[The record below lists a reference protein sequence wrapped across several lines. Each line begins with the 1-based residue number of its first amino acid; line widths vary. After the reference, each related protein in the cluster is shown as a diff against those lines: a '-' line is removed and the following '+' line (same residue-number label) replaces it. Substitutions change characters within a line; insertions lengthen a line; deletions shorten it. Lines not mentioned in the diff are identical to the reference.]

1 LTRLCDALTIENDY
15 QHQLGGIYMIYT
27 KSSRNILLTSIFI
40 FLLSTI
46 LLGCTNASDEASTSK
61 DDNENMLTIAWSR
74 DVGAMNP
81 HVYNPSQ
88 LFAQSMVYEPLVSY
102 GTGGELKPNLAES
115 WEIST
120 DGKVY
125 TFHLRQDVKFSDGT
139 SFNADIVKKNFDTV
153 LNHMELH
160 SWLGF
165 LSKIANTEVINEYTF
180 KMTLTQPYYPTIQEL
195 AVVRPVRILGEAGF
209 SADGD
214 TSKGVEEAVGTGP
227 WILEEYKQD
236 EYAIFT
242 RNENYWGE
250 LPKVEKIKVKVI
262 PDAETRVLAFEKGEL
277 DLIYGEG
284 VISLD
289 AFKQLESTG
298 EYETTISDPVA
309 TRQLV
314 MNTTREQLS
323 DERVRQ
329 ALHYGFNKEAMVKG
343 ITSGLEE
350 SADFILP
357 TNLPY
362 TSDNKVESID
372 YDVEKAEALLD
383 EAGWILPKGKS
394 VREKDGKQLEIEM
407 MYDSAESIQKAMA
420 ETLQSEWA
428 AIGVKLNII
437 GVELAVQVQRFKDN
451 KFDINFFSNYGA
463 PYDPHTFINIVAKE
477 GFGFNEA
484 ITAYPNKVEILKQIA
499 LIPQT
504 TDEVERQQLYTSVLT
519 SLQDQ
524 GAILP
529 ISYIKKTAIY
539 QKDVTNF
546 NFSANRDEN
555 PFTGIS
561 IEK

>member
-1 LTRLCDALTIENDY
+1 MFYAINR
-15 QHQLGGIYMIYT
+15 
-27 KSSRNILLTSIFI
+27 RNILLTFIFI
-40 FLLSTI
+40 FLLSSVS
-46 LLGCTNASDEASTSK
+46 LGCTNASDKDTTSK
-61 DDNENMLTIAWSR
+61 NVKDNMLTIAWAR
-74 DVGAMNP
+74 DVGEMNP

-102 GTGGELKPNLAES
+102 GVGGELKPHLAES
-115 WEIST
+115 WEISE

-125 TFHLRQDVKFSDGT
+125 TFHLRKDVKFSDGT
-139 SFNADIVKKNFDTV
+139 SFNAEIVKKNFDTI

-165 LSKIANTEVINEYTF
+165 LSKIKNIEVIDENTF
-180 KMTLTQPYYPTIQEL
+180 KMTLTEAYYPTIQEL
-195 AVVRPVRILGEAGF
+195 AVVRPVRFLGEAGF
-209 SADGD
+209 PENGD
-214 TSKGVEEAVGTGP
+214 TSKGIVKPVGTGP
-227 WILEEYKQD
+227 WILEEYKAD
-236 EYAIFT
+236 EYAIFK

-250 LPKVEKIKVKVI
+250 LPKVEKIQVKVI

-289 AFKQLESTG
+289 AFKQLESTDK
-298 EYETTISDPVA
+298 YETSISEPVA

-314 MNTTREQLS
+314 MNTNREQLS
-323 DERVRQ
+323 DVRVRQ

-350 SADFILP
+350 AADFILP

-362 TSDNKVESID
+362 TSEID
-372 YDVEKAEALLD
+372 VKKIGYDVKKAEALLD
-383 EAGWILPKGKS
+383 EAGWTLPKGKT
-394 VREKDGKQLEIEM
+394 VREKNGQPLEIEM

-428 AIGVKLNII
+428 AIGVKLNIV

-484 ITAYPNKVEILKQIA
+484 ISAYPNKAELLQQMARV
-499 LIPQT
+499 PQT
-504 TDEVERQQLYTSVLT
+504 TDENERQQLYTSILT

-539 QKDVTNF
+539 QKDVKNF

-555 PFTGIS
+555 PFTGII
-561 IEK
+561 IEQ

>member
-1 LTRLCDALTIENDY
+1 MFYAIN
-15 QHQLGGIYMIYT
+15 
-27 KSSRNILLTSIFI
+27 SRNILLTFIFI
-40 FLLSTI
+40 FLLSSV
-46 LLGCTNASDEASTSK
+46 LLGCTNASDKDTTSK
-61 DDNENMLTIAWSR
+61 NVKDNMLTIAWAR
-74 DVGAMNP
+74 DVGEMNP

-102 GTGGELKPNLAES
+102 GVGGELKPHLAES
-115 WEIST
+115 WEISE

-125 TFHLRQDVKFSDGT
+125 TFHLRKDVKFSDGT
-139 SFNADIVKKNFDTV
+139 SFNAEIVKKNFDTI

-165 LSKIANTEVINEYTF
+165 LSKIKNMEVIDENTF
-180 KMTLTQPYYPTIQEL
+180 KMTLTEAYYPTIQEL
-195 AVVRPVRILGEAGF
+195 AVVRPVRFLGEAGF
-209 SADGD
+209 PENGD
-214 TSKGVEEAVGTGP
+214 TSKGIVKPVGTGP
-227 WILEEYKQD
+227 WILEEYKAD
-236 EYAIFT
+236 EYAIFK

-250 LPKVEKIKVKVI
+250 LPKVEKIQVKVI

-289 AFKQLESTG
+289 AFKQLESTDK
-298 EYETTISDPVA
+298 YETSISEPVA

-314 MNTTREQLS
+314 MNTNRKQLS

-350 SADFILP
+350 AADFILP

-362 TSDNKVESID
+362 TSEID
-372 YDVEKAEALLD
+372 VKKIGYDVKKAEALLD
-383 EAGWILPKGKS
+383 EAGWTLPKGKT
-394 VREKDGKQLEIEM
+394 VREKNGQPLEIEM

-428 AIGVKLNII
+428 AIGVKLNIV

-484 ITAYPNKVEILKQIA
+484 ISAYPNKEELLQQMARV
-499 LIPQT
+499 PQT
-504 TDEVERQQLYTSVLT
+504 TDENERQQLYTSILT

-539 QKDVTNF
+539 QKDVKNF

-555 PFTGIS
+555 PFTGII
-561 IEK
+561 IEQ